1 MNKQNAC
8 KGLQSTQLG
17 KYALYEEFAHNYL
30 GKRGK
35 VVRCCLKK
43 RGQTMDWLICVLWRI
58 RKTSNL
64 MICSNPRIPFISP

>member
-1 MNKQNAC
+1 MESWKLNKQNAC

-35 VVRCCLKK
+35 IVRCCLKK
-43 RGQTMDWLICVLWRI
+43 MR
-58 RKTSNL
+58 SNNGL
-64 MICSNPRIPFISP
+64 ADLCSVEDQKDLKPDDLF